1 MKQKLKNVIKILED
15 LEFDKDFRN
24 MIDNEDKFQ
33 KFDHD
38 MVFFIEILKAI
49 LGYKYGVSPYHEDK
63 KERLSEQ
70 ERNIQRVDAQ
80 TKGVKW

>member
-38 MVFFIEILKAI
+38 MVFFIENLKAI

>member
-38 MVFFIEILKAI
+38 MVFFIENLRAI
-49 LGYKYGVSPYHEDK
+49 LGHKYGVEK
-63 KERLSEQ
+63 
-70 ERNIQRVDAQ
+70 
-80 TKGVKW
+80 